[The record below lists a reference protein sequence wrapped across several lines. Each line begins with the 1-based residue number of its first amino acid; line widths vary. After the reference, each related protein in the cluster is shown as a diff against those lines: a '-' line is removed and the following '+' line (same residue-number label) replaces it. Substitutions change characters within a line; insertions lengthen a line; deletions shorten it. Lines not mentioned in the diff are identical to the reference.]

1 MRECQ
6 YLDDFLDGDLNRVEC
21 DQFERHLEF
30 CKHCETEVA
39 HHVETYDALRAG
51 VAAESAP
58 SAVVERVERVIQW
71 GRFRRTVA
79 IATTALSLTLVS
91 AAVWY
96 AVQSAENNAAQSVE
110 NNAAQSVENNADVA
124 DPKDPSDDRAA
135 ELRDQ
140 QQIVNAQ
147 PDSES
152 VVEDQTPTDDASGA
166 PDGEQLAD
174 TKPQRPKAEVIA
186 RSGKPLLVH
195 EVPSESPNVSIF
207 FLYQPQSVAKLSVG
221 DN

>member
-96 AVQSAENNAAQSVE
+96 AVQSAE

>member
-1 MRECQ
+1 MMRECQ

-96 AVQSAENNAAQSVE
+96 AVQSAE